1 MCFTAITMTAFI
13 ARQADRLSFLIALA
27 AMLGSLYYSEIIG
40 FAPCKLCWWQR
51 IFFYPLVFIL
61 GLGIC
66 KKDKNL
72 TDYTLLLSALGGLI
86 AFYQVLLE
94 RGLAPSLTCL
104 ADGAVSC
111 SYIFVMYFGFLTIP
125 FMSWLGFSAIFVM
138 QLIKRYH
145 A

>member
-1 MCFTAITMTAFI
+1 MPAFIAFI
-13 ARQADRLSFLIALA
+13 ARQADKLSFLIALA
-27 AMLGSLYYSEIIG
+27 AMLGSLYFSEIVG
-40 FAPCKLCWWQR
+40 FEPCKLCWYQR

-61 GLGIC
+61 GLGLY

-94 RGLAPSLTCL
+94 RGLAPSVACL
-104 ADGAVSC
+104 AGGAVSC
-111 SYIFVMYFGFLTIP
+111 SQIFVMYFGFLTIP
-125 FMSWLGFSAIFVM
+125 LMSLLGFLAIFIM
-138 QLIKRYH
+138 QWFKKSRPTDH